1 MRELKDIMTAFDQ
14 AQAGGQ
20 QTALA
25 TVVQVEGSAY
35 RPPGARMLIT
45 ESGGLT
51 GAVSGGCLEG
61 DTLRKAQLAMLQQKN
76 MLITYDTTDEDDAQ
90 LGMRLGCNGI
100 IRILI
105 EPVRASD
112 PDNPIALLKKFMQ
125 KRQSAALVTL
135 FSLRHAYHNQPGTAL
150 LMTDNGEVYA
160 AAKQAVD
167 QEILARDAQQVLRTG
182 LHTTKR
188 YAEGFSGLIE
198 FMRPAVSLVIF
209 GAGNDAIPLTK
220 IAAILGWEITVVDWR
235 ASYTTA
241 ARFAHASRLIV
252 SKAESALDGL
262 ETDPYTVAILMSHN
276 YHYDLN
282 ILRQLLPLNLPYVGS
297 LGPKKKLARMR
308 EELISGTSD
317 LQLADEQVWRNV
329 YGPTGL
335 DIGSFSSEEIAL
347 SIVSEINK
355 VLSGGNGESLRE
367 KPVVHPQNLA
377 RL

>member
-1 MRELKDIMTAFDQ
+1 MRELKDIIASFDQ
-14 AQAGGQ
+14 AQAQGQ

-35 RPPGARMLIT
+35 RQPGARMLIT
-45 ESGGLT
+45 GSGALT
-51 GAVSGGCLEG
+51 GAISGGCLEG
-61 DTLRKAQLAMLQQKN
+61 DTLRKAQLAMLQKKN

-105 EPVRASD
+105 EPILIHD

-150 LMTDNGEVYA
+150 LMTEGGAVYA
-160 AAKQAVD
+160 TAKQEVNQD
-167 QEILARDAQQVLRTG
+167 VLKGDAREVLTTG
-182 LHTTKR
+182 MQTTKH
-188 YAEGFSGLIE
+188 YADGFSGLIE
-198 FMRPAVSLVIF
+198 FLRPPVALMIF

-220 IAAILGWEITVVDWR
+220 FASILGWEITVVDWR
-235 ASYTTA
+235 ASYATPE
-241 ARFAHASRLIV
+241 RFPEAIKLIV
-252 SKAESALDGL
+252 SKAESALEDL
-262 ETDPYTVAILMSHN
+262 VLDQHTVAILMSHN
-276 YHYDLN
+276 YNYDLN
-282 ILRQLLPLNLPYVGS
+282 ILRRLLPLNLPYLGS
-297 LGPKKKLARMR
+297 LGPKKKLSRMR
-308 EELISGTSD
+308 DELSSCSLG
-317 LQLADEQVWRNV
+317 QHPNEAAWRNV

-355 VLSGGNGESLRE
+355 VLSGRNGGSLRE
-367 KPVVHPQNLA
+367 KPVVHPENLA
-377 RL
+377 RLS